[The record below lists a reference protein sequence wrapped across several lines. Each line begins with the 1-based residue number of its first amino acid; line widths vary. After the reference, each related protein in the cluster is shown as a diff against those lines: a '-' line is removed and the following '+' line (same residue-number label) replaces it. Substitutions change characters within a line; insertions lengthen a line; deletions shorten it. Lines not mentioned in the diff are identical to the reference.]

1 MHLEI
6 VKHDGPARLGR
17 LHLDDLTI
25 PTPSIF
31 WSNAAGP
38 ATPLYLELST
48 SAREQRPVTDYGTI
62 FSQEKIDRF
71 GILPS
76 FPSGFD
82 VPREIAGEAVIE
94 TLKVA
99 ARHPRFGAVVEGGR
113 YIELRRQCAEDL
125 KDRPL
130 LRIADPD
137 KLLKNHR
144 RLVEVVTT
152 IREVASP
159 NTALYMPDAP
169 PHLYPILVYMG
180 VDMFD
185 LKRPILCAHERMYLT
200 PTGISDAES
209 FVEFP
214 CPCEVCAEGKEK
226 LDMERL
232 LLHNVLVST
241 ACIRDVRESVRIG
254 RLRNLVEEKAACDS
268 TAMGALR
275 ILDHERQDFLERYT
289 PMYPSLSLEH
299 GRGR

>member
-17 LHLDDLTI
+17 LHFDDVTI
-25 PTPSIF
+25 LTPSIF

-38 ATPLYLELST
+38 ATPIYLELST
-48 SAREQRPVTDYGTI
+48 SAREQKPVTDYGTI

-71 GILPS
+71 GIMPS

-113 YIELRRQCAEDL
+113 YIELRRQCAEGL

-130 LRIADPD
+130 LKIAGSD

-152 IREVASP
+152 IREIASP

-169 PHLYPILVYMG
+169 PHLYPILAYMG
-180 VDMFD
+180 VDMF
-185 LKRPILCAHERMYLT
+185 
-200 PTGISDAES
+200 
-209 FVEFP
+209 
-214 CPCEVCAEGKEK
+214 
-226 LDMERL
+226 
-232 LLHNVLVST
+232 
-241 ACIRDVRESVRIG
+241 
-254 RLRNLVEEKAACDS
+254 
-268 TAMGALR
+268 
-275 ILDHERQDFLERYT
+275 
-289 PMYPSLSLEH
+289 
-299 GRGR
+299 